1 MCAHVLTHCGL
12 VVQKQ
17 IVRQFNTSHV
27 SHDILLLFRYTEFES
42 KMNQVSSLTLLTY
55 LEPSKCLIL
64 QWMSGLLHRDG
75 LWPIFVVLQLTEVND
90 RMSDYMQNLSVN
102 SQSAALLHT
111 LQRHRD
117 ILQDY
122 SHEFQKTKANIITYK
137 EREELLGSVRRDI
150 EWVRESLL
158 QC

>member
-1 MCAHVLTHCGL
+1 
-12 VVQKQ
+12 
-17 IVRQFNTSHV
+17 
-27 SHDILLLFRYTEFES
+27 
-42 KMNQVSSLTLLTY
+42 
-55 LEPSKCLIL
+55 
-64 QWMSGLLHRDG
+64 MSGLLHRDL

-150 EWVRESLL
+150 EWVRENIYRIKAN
-158 QC
+158 QTK